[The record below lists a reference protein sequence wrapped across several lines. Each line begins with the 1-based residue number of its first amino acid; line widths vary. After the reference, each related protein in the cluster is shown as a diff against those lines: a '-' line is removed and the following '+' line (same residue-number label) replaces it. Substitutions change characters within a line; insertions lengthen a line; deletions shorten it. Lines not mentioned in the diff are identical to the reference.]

1 MGVQKARDH
10 DLTKRKDAAVK
21 AQAGRAASYYPDTG
35 CKEAPSCLNCPLPQ
49 CVYDSD
55 RQEAQRLAAL
65 ERAREKVRLIQEKGW
80 TVPEAARH
88 FGVTHRTIS
97 RLLQKAREAA

>member
-1 MGVQKARDH
+1 MKE
-10 DLTKRKDAAVK
+10 
-21 AQAGRAASYYPDTG
+21 QAGRAASYYPDTG
-35 CKEAPSCLNCPLPQ
+35 CKEAPSCLDCPLPQ
-49 CVYDSD
+49 CVHDSD

-88 FGVTHRTIS
+88 FGVTRRAIF
-97 RLLQKAREAA
+97 RLLQKAREAE

>member
-1 MGVQKARDH
+1 MVH
-10 DLTKRKDAAVK
+10 
-21 AQAGRAASYYPDTG
+21 AQDCGLPAGPVRQYSD
-35 CKEAPSCLNCPLPQ
+35 SLLDCPLPQ
-49 CVYDSD
+49 CVHDSD

-88 FGVTHRTIS
+88 FGVTRRAIF
-97 RLLQKAREAA
+97 RLLQKAREAE

>member
-1 MGVQKARDH
+1 M
-10 DLTKRKDAAVK
+10 K

-49 CVYDSD
+49 CIHDSD

-65 ERAREKVRLIQEKGW
+65 DLAREKVRLIREKGW

-88 FGVTHRTIS
+88 FGVTRRAIS